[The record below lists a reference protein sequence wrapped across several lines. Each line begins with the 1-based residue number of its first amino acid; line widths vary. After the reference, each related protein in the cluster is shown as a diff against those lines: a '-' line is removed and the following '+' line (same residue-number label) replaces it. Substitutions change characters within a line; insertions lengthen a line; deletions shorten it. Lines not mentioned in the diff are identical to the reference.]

1 MPLIKIEMEY
11 AFEKKKKKTKPKI
24 ESSISTVG
32 FCLLDNKNLMKKK
45 KEGGERREE

>member
-11 AFEKKKKKTKPKI
+11 AFEKKKKTKPKI

-45 KEGGERREE
+45 EGGRRREE